1 MFLLSPA
8 MGKSCSQTLE
18 TTESL
23 YTPHPDTDLDVLV
36 VPCNG
41 KELLTDPGDH

>member
-18 TTESL
+18 TTDSL
-23 YTPHPDTDLDVLV
+23 YRRRNSSP
-36 VPCNG
+36 
-41 KELLTDPGDH
+41 